1 MLELHGWGDLQDE
14 LNRLSKQGEWTAMG
28 ELISDDILDAFAV
41 VAAPEDVP
49 KAMME
54 RYDGIVDRVQLYL
67 PYRSDPDR
75 WKQVLAAFH
84 E

>member
-1 MLELHGWGDLQDE
+1 
-14 LNRLSKQGEWTAMG
+14 MG
-28 ELISDDILDAFAV
+28 ELIADDILETFAV
-41 VAAPEDVP
+41 VAEPEDVP

-54 RYDGIVDRVQLYL
+54 RYGGMVDRAQLYP